1 MDGNRILISRLAA
14 VMAALSSALLFSFPA
29 GAAWPYVR
37 NWTKTVYMAGTQNW
51 DMDES
56 SGRFMYFANN
66 EGLLEFDGN
75 EWTLVPV
82 ANHTNVRSVMYDE
95 GSGRI
100 YAGAYNEFGYFSL
113 DSSGNMTYTS
123 LIQKFSLEHQASE
136 IWGIGKS
143 SDCIWFYDD
152 SVIYRLDERGLATYE
167 IGSKIH
173 SFAVIADRPVF
184 SAAGKGLMTVSDY
197 GPEVLDGAGD
207 FCDIKICAILPY
219 MGTAGMI
226 LVSEFSGVFYYRDGT
241 ARRLDIDGL
250 PDDVQIFCADTDG
263 TFLALGTVSDGV
275 FVANL
280 DTMDSN
286 QLNTF
291 SGLQNNTVLS
301 VFFDMDGNLWLG
313 LDKGI
318 DYVNINSLER
328 HIFMDDRLFGSGYA
342 SVIHDGRIWLGTNQ
356 GLFSMA
362 YDGGRMDYS
371 TLRQVNGIKG
381 QVWCLEVIDGTLF
394 CGHDHG
400 LFVIRGND
408 ASQVEGLSGIWTLFR
423 NPFVKGEILG
433 CSHDGLFTLQRQEGR
448 WLPHHIKGFGQS
460 SSTLE
465 PDSDGRIWF
474 HHWIN
479 GLFRLTLNERRDSV
493 VLAEYFGRD
502 KGFPTERNN
511 MPNRYDGDIVF
522 SSEGGYY
529 RYDRT
534 AGRVR
539 PDAELNG
546 LFARPPVAAKIE
558 ESPFGDLLFLSGT
571 MQMLATRTSEGFKT
585 DSVSLKFLQNKR
597 IPGFDNITWQD
608 RSHFLINTED
618 GFSLI
623 DVGKSV
629 RRGREEKNDVV
640 IKKVLVTGGKD
651 SLVYGARGPV
661 GQWLPQ
667 DRIRLR
673 YKDNSLRFEFVCP
686 QYATGNDMEYSCFL
700 KNYDKYW
707 SSWTSECSKEYTG
720 LPYGSYEF
728 MVRAGSPSSDV
739 TSGSVF
745 AFTILPPWYLSKFA
759 VIFYTFAALFLLW
772 ALLNL
777 INIRSERRAEAVRH
791 KKEEEMKAQKA
802 MYEAKAREKEKE
814 IVMLRNQ
821 TLEADLKHKSQD
833 LANSTMNLIRKN
845 EILIRIKNDIAKV
858 CSEISENTDRSKAVK
873 RLQKI
878 QFDIRENIG
887 HDDDWQK
894 FEKNFDNVYED
905 YLKRL
910 KSAFPRLTSGDM
922 RLCAYLKMDLSSKDM
937 ASMMNM
943 SVRSVEMARYRL
955 RQKMGL
961 SRETNLSEFLQN
973 F

>member
-1 MDGNRILISRLAA
+1 MDGNRIVISRLAA
-14 VMAALSSALLFSFPA
+14 VMAALSSVLLLSFPA

-95 GSGRI
+95 VSGRI
-100 YAGAYNEFGYFSL
+100 YAGAYNEFGYYSL
-113 DSSGNMTYTS
+113 DSSGNMAYTS
-123 LIQKFSLEHQASE
+123 LIGKFRLKHQASE
-136 IWGIGKS
+136 IWGIDKS
-143 SDCIWFYDD
+143 ADSIWFYDD
-152 SVIYRLDERGLATYE
+152 STIYRFDERGLETFE
-167 IGSKIH
+167 VGSKIH
-173 SFAVIADRPVF
+173 SFAVIAGRPVF

-197 GPEVLDGAGD
+197 GTEVLAGADD
-207 FCDIKICAILPY
+207 FMNIKICAILPY
-219 MGTAGMI
+219 AGTPGMI
-226 LVSEFSGVFYYRDGT
+226 LVSEFSGVFYYREG
-241 ARRLDIDGL
+241 AVRKLDIDGL
-250 PDDVQIFCADTDG
+250 PEDVQIFCADADE

-275 FVANL
+275 FVVNL
-280 DTMDSN
+280 GTMDAY

-301 VFFDMDGNLWLG
+301 TFFDMDGNLWLG

-318 DYVNINSLER
+318 DYVDVNSMER
-328 HIFMDDRLFGSGYA
+328 HIFMDDRLFGTGYA
-342 SVIHDGRIWLGTNQ
+342 SVIHAGRIWLGTNQ

-362 YDGGRMDYS
+362 YDSGRMDYS

-400 LFVIRGND
+400 LFVVDDNY
-408 ASQVEGLSGIWTLFR
+408 ASRVEGLNGIWSLSR

-433 CSHDGLFTLQRQEGR
+433 CSHDGLFSLHRENGR
-448 WLPHHIKGFGQS
+448 WRPCHIKGFSQS
-460 SSTLE
+460 SSTFE
-465 PDSDGRIWF
+465 PDRDGRIWF

-502 KGFPTERNN
+502 NGFPTERNN
-511 MPNRYDGDIVF
+511 MPNRYDGHIVF

-529 RYDRT
+529 RYSEES
-534 AGRVR
+534 GNVE
-539 PDAELNG
+539 PDVSLNS
-546 LFARPPVAAKIE
+546 LFSRPPVAAKIE

-571 MQMLATRTSEGFKT
+571 MQMLATRTSEGFRT

-597 IPGFDNITWQD
+597 IPGFDNVTWQD

-623 DVGKSV
+623 DIGNAARQKALGKN
-629 RRGREEKNDVV
+629 GVV
-640 IKKVLVTGGKD
+640 IKKVMVTGGRD
-651 SLVYGARGPV
+651 SLIYGTREPV
-661 GQWLPQ
+661 VQWLAQ
-667 DRIRLR
+667 DRFKLK
-673 YKDNSLRFEFVCP
+673 YKDNSLRFEFVSP

-700 KNYDKYW
+700 ENYDKDW
-707 SSWTSECSKEYTG
+707 SAWTPECSKEYTG
-720 LPYGSYEF
+720 LPYGRYEF
-728 MVRAGSPSSDV
+728 RVRSWNSFSDSISE
-739 TSGSVF
+739 TGF
-745 AFTILPPWYLSKFA
+745 AFTVLPPWYLSKFA

-802 MYEAKAREKEKE
+802 MYEAEAKEKEKE

-858 CSEISENTDRSKAVK
+858 CSEIAESQDRSKAVK